1 MPILCCE
8 TVSYAPLVCVAKL
21 RICAVLKLSL
31 SHKTAYSLQ
40 KAAAS
45 ILMLVGGSSLMT
57 SEFEPPA
64 FNEPVRSASEEQKYV
79 RMLGIQAVTAS
90 KFVESANENHGT
102 GLIPRLAHS
111 QEPLKFQSANENHGT
126 GLIQRG
132 LVMGEAGDGLLVFE
146 SPVDADVS
154 DPFRPPEGP
163 YGPGNRGIEYHTDVG
178 DTVRASAAGEVSF
191 AGLVAKELY
200 VTLDHGGGVFSSYSY
215 LSRISVTQG
224 QRVSQGGVIGLAGER
239 LLHFGVRVNGEY
251 VDPMTFV
258 AERRVSV
265 RLIPNDPLP
274 AK

>member
-1 MPILCCE
+1 M
-8 TVSYAPLVCVAKL
+8 
-21 RICAVLKLSL
+21 KLSL
-31 SHKTAYSLQ
+31 SRKTAYSLQ

-45 ILMLVGGSSLMT
+45 VLMLVGGSSLT
-57 SEFEPPA
+57 ASEFEPPA
-64 FNEPVRSASEEQKYV
+64 VNEPIGSASEEQKYV
-79 RMLGIQAVTAS
+79 RTLGVQAVIAS
-90 KFVESANENHGT
+90 KFVESANEDHEI
-102 GLIPRLAHS
+102 GLIPRSAHS
-111 QEPLKFQSANENHGT
+111 QEPLKPLKFQSANEDHET

-132 LVMGEAGDGLLVFE
+132 LVMSEAGDELLVFE
-146 SPVDADVS
+146 RPVDADVS

-178 DTVRASAAGEVSF
+178 DTVRASATGEVSF

-224 QRVSQGGVIGLAGER
+224 QRVSQGDVIGLTGER
-239 LLHFGVRVNGEY
+239 LLHFGVRVDGEY